1 MLPKFYHSC
10 LKNYLSES
18 QLLTLEILI
27 WLLQVHKQVKI
38 ERLAALFP
46 VPILYQSR
54 RKHLQRFLVLPN
66 LSLPLIWFP
75 IIKYILRTQ
84 ISLGSR
90 VILAIDRTQ
99 WDSNNLLMVAVIWKK
114 RSFPVYWQFLD
125 KAGSSNISE
134 QIAVIRPV
142 LKLLSRYQVVLIGD
156 REFRS
161 VELAYWLKT
170 KKVFFAL
177 RIKQDTYIRQSEGNY
192 QQLSELGLTP
202 GMKLFHSGVNY
213 TKRKGFGR
221 FNLAAY
227 WKRKYRGSCEK
238 HGWFILTNLSSI
250 DDVIQVYQ
258 SRSGIESLFKDCKTG
273 GYNLEGTKACIE
285 RLNRL
290 VLLIAMAYT
299 IASLKGDKTR
309 CQRQQK
315 YICRLKEV
323 ARSQRRH
330 SNFWIGIYGL
340 TWTIGWDFC
349 QAMVKKLMHLNR
361 SKLHYFQQGLK
372 AMYLIKNY

>member
-1 MLPKFYHSC
+1 MIPQFYHSC

-18 QLLTLEILI
+18 QLLTLEILL

-84 ISLGSR
+84 IPLGSR

-156 REFRS
+156 REFRR
-161 VELAYWLKT
+161 VELAYWLKK

-177 RIKQDTYIRQSEGNY
+177 RIKQDTYIRQSERKY

-213 TKRKGFGR
+213 TKKKGFGR

-227 WKRKYRGSCEK
+227 WKRKYRGKVEK
-238 HGWFILTNLSSI
+238 QGWFILTNLSSI
-250 DDVIQVYQ
+250 DEVIQVYQ

-273 GYNLEGTKACIE
+273 GYNLEGTKASIE

-309 CQRQQK
+309 CSHQQK

-330 SNFWIGIYGL
+330 SNFWIGLYGL

-349 QAMVKKLMHLNR
+349 RVMVEKLMQLNR
-361 SKLHYFQQGLK
+361 SKIHYFQQGLK
-372 AMYLIKNY
+372 AMYLIENH